1 MYMEVSSHVVLLER
15 TVMTHLTHAILL
27 LNITVTG
34 CRVLLKHNN
43 NNNNN
48 NMYYESARLHVSTL
62 NSPSLVQAKLTHTQ
76 TAAYTATNISPAL
89 LTAVSEFVG
98 GVPHVDSD

>member
-1 MYMEVSSHVVLLER
+1 
-15 TVMTHLTHAILL
+15 MTPYTCNFVAEQNGGKSLL
-27 LNITVTG
+27 L
-34 CRVLLKHNN
+34 HNN

-48 NMYYESARLHVSTL
+48 NNNNLSMCFES
-62 NSPSLVQAKLTHTQ
+62 SLVTRFGTTFPPSVHAKLTHTQ
-76 TAAYTATNISPAL
+76 TAAYTAINVSPAP